1 MLAVK
6 EILFTLVKK
15 FFKSIMVI
23 TIYIYSI
30 NVVPSN
36 LQESCF
42 TVHLEH
48 IVKLLERFPFF
59 SQHLQVEELTKGDV
73 VSMMT
78 PLVSKEDM

>member
-1 MLAVK
+1 MVAVK

-15 FFKSIMVI
+15 IFK
-23 TIYIYSI
+23 Y
-30 NVVPSN
+30 VVPSN

-42 TVHLEH
+42 PVHLEH
-48 IVKLLERFPFF
+48 IVKLLDRFPFF